1 MISVK
6 VNKADPTDLYEQ
18 VAAKIRR
25 AIADGEA
32 KPGER
37 LPPAKDLAAVLG
49 VNTNTVLRSLRLL
62 PRRGAARVPARAWHL
77 GCRDAGTGRG
87 RAASEGARGVRPP
100 PGLPTGRAGRDHR
113 ERGLTKTR
121 AQPPKYHGA
130 TLGHQTHRDGPRSR
144 RSTIGRN
151 ASGKRDDLGCSRPAG
166 FGPNFDLGRRF
177 DSSRGCN
184 LSSAVIRVD
193 SGTGATCGDRHA

>member
-18 VAAKIRR
+18 VAAEIRR

-62 PRRGAARVPARAWHL
+62 RDEGLLEFRRGAASRL
-77 GCRDAGTGRG
+77 RG
-87 RAASEGARGVRPP
+87 RPSGCGRPASEGACRVRPP
-100 PGLPTGRAGRDHR
+100 SGLPSGRAGRDHR
-113 ERGLTKTR
+113 ERRLTKTR

-130 TLGHQTHRDGPRSR
+130 TLGPPDPPRWAEIRKATIRPKRLRRAGIDLGRSR
-144 RSTIGRN
+144 P
-151 ASGKRDDLGCSRPAG
+151 DLGS
-166 FGPNFDLGRRF
+166 GPELRICGRRF
-177 DSSRGCN
+177 DSSRHAVSPAQ
-184 LSSAVIRVD
+184 SSA
-193 SGTGATCGDRHA
+193 